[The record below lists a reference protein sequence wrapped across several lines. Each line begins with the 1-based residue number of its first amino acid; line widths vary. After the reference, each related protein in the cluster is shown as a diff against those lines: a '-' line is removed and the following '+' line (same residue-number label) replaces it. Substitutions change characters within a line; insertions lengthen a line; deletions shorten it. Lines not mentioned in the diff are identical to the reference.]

1 MDKHYCNE
9 IVTASASSWR
19 IFSIANQFSN
29 VFGLLFFRCQIC
41 ILIVKISCCNVV
53 SFVFSKSQN
62 NESWFTV
69 FIQLLLGF
77 LIKPDKCFTCIS
89 WGWGRCSWNTR
100 GERSFTCSIL
110 DCCSFNINSEALW
123 TPWKNEQTKKNAS
136 QCSFYLH
143 VYTRYT
149 RTWKTWESINM
160 QFQVK
165 ISSNQDVTSLAKLYG
180 T

>member
-1 MDKHYCNE
+1 MSDLHLDHENKSLQSSLSPVNHK
-9 IVTASASSWR
+9 IVKVDL
-19 IFSIANQFSN
+19 QFS
-29 VFGLLFFRCQIC
+29 L
-41 ILIVKISCCNVV
+41 
-53 SFVFSKSQN
+53 
-62 NESWFTV
+62 
-69 FIQLLLGF
+69 LLLGF

-123 TPWKNEQTKKNAS
+123 TPWKNEQKKKTPPNAIFIYMYTQGTLVHGKHES
-136 QCSFYLH
+136 QSTCNF
-143 VYTRYT
+143 
-149 RTWKTWESINM
+149 K
-160 QFQVK
+160 VK

>member
-1 MDKHYCNE
+1 MHRVDRRLYPDENMDKHYCNE

-19 IFSIANQFSN
+19 IFFIANQFSN

-77 LIKPDKCFTCIS
+77 LIKPDKCFTCFS

-123 TPWKNEQTKKNAS
+123 TPWKNEQTKKR
-136 QCSFYLH
+136 LL
-143 VYTRYT
+143 
-149 RTWKTWESINM
+149 M
-160 QFQVK
+160 QFLFTCIHKVHSYMENMRVNQHV
-165 ISSNQDVTSLAKLYG
+165 ISK
-180 T
+180 

>member
-9 IVTASASSWR
+9 IVTVSASSWR
-19 IFSIANQFSN
+19 IFFIANQFSN

-41 ILIVKISCCNVV
+41 ILIVKISRCKVV
-53 SFVFSKSQN
+53 CFVFSKSQN

-123 TPWKNEQTKKNAS
+123 TPWKNEQKKKS
-136 QCSFYLH
+136 LP
-143 VYTRYT
+143 
-149 RTWKTWESINM
+149 M
-160 QFQVK
+160 QFLFTCIHKVHSYMENMRVNQHA
-165 ISSNQDVTSLAKLYG
+165 ISSKNFLQSGCD
-180 T
+180 